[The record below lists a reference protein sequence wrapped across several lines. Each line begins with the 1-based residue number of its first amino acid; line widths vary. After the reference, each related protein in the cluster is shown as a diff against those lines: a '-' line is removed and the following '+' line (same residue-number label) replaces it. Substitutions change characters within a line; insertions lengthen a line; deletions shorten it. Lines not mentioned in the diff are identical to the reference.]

1 MIPMERLQKFREN
14 LRQLPVDGMI
24 ITHPENRRYLSGFT
38 GSTGIL
44 LINAERAWLAVD
56 FRYWEQ
62 AATEAG
68 NFAIIKSGKDLYQT
82 VAEQITALNWR
93 AAAFEPEGL
102 TYREFQNLRSLLPEP
117 LRLIPVDDVVA
128 RQRAVK
134 EPVEIELL
142 GEAARITDLAWEKTL
157 QSIKPGVKE
166 SEVGLEFDYQLRLN
180 GAEGNAFDT
189 IVASGPRAALPHG
202 APTDKKIQPG
212 ELVIIDGGAKYRG
225 YHGDMTRTVVLG
237 KADPQQRRIYRIVL
251 EAQRKALEAIRPG
264 MTGKAVDAVTRDY
277 IARQGYG
284 EYFGHGLGHSVG
296 LNIHENPRF
305 SPSEERSIPAGAVIS
320 VEPGIYLPGWG
331 GVRIEDL
338 VVVAENGIR
347 NLTGSPKDE
356 LIEV

>member
-1 MIPMERLQKFREN
+1 MIPMDRLQLFREN
-14 LRQLPVDGMI
+14 LRKAPVDGMI

-38 GSTGIL
+38 GSAGIL
-44 LINAERAWLAVD
+44 LISAEHARLAVD

-62 AATEAG
+62 AASEAG
-68 NFAIIKSGKDLYQT
+68 NFTVVQSGKDLFRG
-82 VAEQITALNWR
+82 VVEQIAALKWQS
-93 AAAFEPEGL
+93 AGFEPEGL
-102 TYREFQNLRSLLPEP
+102 TYREFQTLRKLLPES
-117 LRLIPVDDVVA
+117 LRLTPVDDLVT

-134 EPVEIELL
+134 EPQEIEWL

-157 QSIKPGVKE
+157 RCIKPGVKE

-180 GAEGNAFDT
+180 GAEGSAFDT

-202 APTDKKIQPG
+202 APTDKAIEPG
-212 ELVIIDGGAKYRG
+212 DLVIIDGGAKYRG

-237 KADPQQRRIYRIVL
+237 KADSKQREIYRIVL

-264 MTGKAVDAVTRDY
+264 MAGKAVDAVARDY
-277 IARQGYG
+277 ISRQGYG

-305 SPSEERSIPAGAVIS
+305 SPYEERPIPAGAVIT

-338 VVVAENGIR
+338 VAVTANGIR
-347 NLTGSPKDE
+347 NLTGSPKSE
-356 LIEV
+356 LIEL